1 MRMNNRYD
9 EIINLPHHVS
19 KTRPQMPM
27 SDRAA
32 QFAPFAALTGYDSAI
47 KETGRLTDE
56 RIELDE
62 EALTALD
69 MKYQLLMDAFDD
81 APEVTITYFQP
92 DERKAGGKY
101 VSAVGAVKK
110 IDDFERRITMQDG
123 AKIPMD
129 DVLSIEGELVVAFH
143 IFPPLVFLI
152 AEIGP
157 HTRNGKILPVA
168 VQRGQ
173 PVVLAGD
180 KPAGFIKDGLHGKLV
195 MLKEKI
201 LLGGSVVGVFR
212 VDMLECCQ
220 PRHLLS

>member
-1 MRMNNRYD
+1 MNGKYD
-9 EIINLPHHVS
+9 EIMGLPHHVS

-32 QFAPFAALTGYDSAI
+32 QFAPFAALTGYDAAI

-56 RIELDE
+56 RIELDV
-62 EALTALD
+62 EALSALD
-69 MKYQLLMDAFDD
+69 MKYQLLMEALDE

-129 DVLSIEGELVVAFH
+129 DVLSIEGELFS
-143 IFPPLVFLI
+143 
-152 AEIGP
+152 
-157 HTRNGKILPVA
+157 
-168 VQRGQ
+168 
-173 PVVLAGD
+173 VL
-180 KPAGFIKDGLHGKLV
+180 
-195 MLKEKI
+195 E
-201 LLGGSVVGVFR
+201 
-212 VDMLECCQ
+212 
-220 PRHLLS
+220 